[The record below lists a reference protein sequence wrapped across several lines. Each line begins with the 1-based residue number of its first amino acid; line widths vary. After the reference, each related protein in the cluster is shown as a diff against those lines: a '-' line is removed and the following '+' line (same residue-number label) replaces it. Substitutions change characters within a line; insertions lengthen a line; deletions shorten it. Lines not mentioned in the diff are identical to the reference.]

1 MAYTY
6 IEESEALD
14 QYRNELDEFYPV
26 EIAGMS
32 FCASRILEELDPI
45 AFSCGFD
52 DWLDSNELTT
62 EEPEEEETEEEED

>member
-14 QYRNELDEFYPV
+14 RFRDELDEFYPV
-26 EIAGMS
+26 EIMGMS

-45 AFSCGFD
+45 AFSCSFD
-52 DWLDSNELTT
+52 DWLDANELTT
-62 EEPEEEETEEEED
+62 DEPEEEEETE